1 MGLSV
6 EYVARETGTNLW
18 RNRLMT
24 VAAVL
29 TVAVSL
35 SLVGSAMLLK
45 QGVSTATM
53 RWKGGVQ
60 LAVFMQP
67 QAPPDQTQAVAQEL
81 GSLQEVKRAPY
92 CDQNC
97 SYREFRTMFANQ
109 PELVNSASAADLPPS
124 YRVVVRDAKQVQQ
137 VGSAIRSYPGV
148 RNVVYAKQSV
158 DTLLRVTGIAQAVLF
173 SIALVLLAAAA
184 VLILN
189 AIRMAIFARRREVA
203 VMKLVGATNWFIR
216 VPYMLEGV
224 IQGLLGAVVAVGVV
238 AVVNFL
244 LRYSVQHYDVTLF
257 QSIVVSG
264 RDLFLT
270 ELAVLFMG
278 AVVGAAGSALGVRR
292 FLEV

>member
-1 MGLSV
+1 MALSLD
-6 EYVARETGTNLW
+6 YVARETGTNLW

-35 SLVGSAMLLK
+35 SLVGAALLLK
-45 QGVSTATM
+45 QGVSTATT

-67 QAPPDQTQAVAQEL
+67 QAPPDQTRAVGDKL
-81 GSLQEVKRAPY
+81 GSMQLVKRATF
-92 CDQNC
+92 CDQAC
-97 SYREFRTMFANQ
+97 SYKEFRTMFANQ
-109 PELVNSASAADLPPS
+109 PDLVQSAAPADLPPS
-124 YRVVVRDAKQVQQ
+124 FRVVARDANQVQQ
-137 VGSAIRSYPGV
+137 VGAALKPFTGV

-158 DTLLRVTGIAQAVLF
+158 DTLLRVTGIAQAVLL
-173 SIALVLLAAAA
+173 SVAVVLLAAAA

-224 IQGLLGAVVAVGVV
+224 IQGLGGAFVAVCVV
-238 AVVNFL
+238 AVVSFL

-264 RDLFLT
+264 HDLFIT
-270 ELAVLFMG
+270 ELFVLFMG
-278 AVVGAAGSALGVRR
+278 AIVGAGGSALGVRR

>member
-1 MGLSV
+1 VALSLD
-6 EYVARETGTNLW
+6 YVARETRTNLW

-35 SLVGSAMLLK
+35 SLVGAALLLK
-45 QGVSTATM
+45 QGVSTATT

-67 QAPPDQTQAVAQEL
+67 QAPADQTQAVAAKL
-81 GSLQEVKRAPY
+81 GSMQQVKRSTF
-92 CDQNC
+92 CDQAC
-97 SYREFRTMFANQ
+97 SYKEFRTMFANQ
-109 PELVNSASAADLPPS
+109 PDLVQSAAPADLPPS
-124 YRVVVRDAKQVQQ
+124 FRVVARDANKVQQ
-137 VGSAIRSYPGV
+137 VGAALKPFTGV

-173 SIALVLLAAAA
+173 SVALILLAAAA

-224 IQGLLGAVVAVGVV
+224 IQGLGGAFVAVGVV
-238 AVVNFL
+238 AVVSFL

-264 RDLFLT
+264 HDLFIT
-270 ELAVLFMG
+270 ELFVLLMG
-278 AVVGAAGSALGVRR
+278 AIVGAGGSALGVRR

>member
-1 MGLSV
+1 VGLSLD
-6 EYVARETGTNLW
+6 YVTRETGRNLW

-24 VAAVL
+24 LAAVL

-35 SLVGSAMLLK
+35 SLVGAALLLK
-45 QGVSTATM
+45 QGVSTATT

-67 QAPPDQTQAVAQEL
+67 QVPADQAQAVGTKLASMQD
-81 GSLQEVKRAPY
+81 VKRATF
-92 CDQNC
+92 CDQSC
-97 SYREFRTMFANQ
+97 SYKEFRTMFANQ
-109 PELVNSASAADLPPS
+109 PDLVQSATAADLPPS
-124 YRVVVRDAKQVQQ
+124 YRIVARDANQVEQI
-137 VGSAIRSYPGV
+137 GSTLKPFAGV

-158 DTLLRVTGIAQAVLF
+158 DTLLRVTGIAQAVIF
-173 SIALVLLAAAA
+173 SVAVILLVAAA

-224 IQGLLGAVVAVGVV
+224 VQGLGGAVVAAGVV
-238 AVVNFL
+238 GAISFL

-264 RDLFLT
+264 HDLFIT
-270 ELAVLFMG
+270 ELFVIG
-278 AVVGAAGSALGVRR
+278 VGVVVGASGSALGVRR
-292 FLEV
+292 FLDV

>member
-1 MGLSV
+1 MGLSLD
-6 EYVARETGTNLW
+6 YVARETGTNLW

-35 SLVGSAMLLK
+35 SLVGAALLLK
-45 QGVSTATM
+45 QGVSTATT

-67 QAPPDQTQAVAQEL
+67 QTPLDQTEAVSQQLA
-81 GSLQEVKRAPY
+81 SLHEVRRFSY
-92 CDQNC
+92 CNQPC
-97 SYREFRTMFANQ
+97 SYNEFRTMFANQ
-109 PELVNSASAADLPPS
+109 PDLVANATPADLPPS
-124 YRVVVRDAKQVQQ
+124 FRVVTRDANLVGQ
-137 VGSAIRSYPGV
+137 VGTAVRSDPGV

-158 DTLLRVTGIAQAVLF
+158 DTLLRVTRIAQVVLY
-173 SIALVLLAAAA
+173 SIAVVLLVAAA

-189 AIRMAIFARRREVA
+189 AIRMAVFARRREVA

-224 IQGLLGAVVAVGVV
+224 IQGLVGAVMAVGVV
-238 AVVNFL
+238 AVVSFL
-244 LRYSVQHYDVTLF
+244 LRYSVQHYNVTLF

-270 ELAVLFMG
+270 EMAVLFMG
-278 AVVGAAGSALGVRR
+278 AVVGAGGSALGVRR

>member
-1 MGLSV
+1 MALSLD
-6 EYVARETGTNLW
+6 YVARETRTNLW

-35 SLVGSAMLLK
+35 SLVGAALLLK
-45 QGVSTATM
+45 QGVSTATT

-67 QAPPDQTQAVAQEL
+67 QAPADQTQAVAAKL
-81 GSLQEVKRAPY
+81 GSMQQVKRSTF
-92 CDQNC
+92 CDQAC
-97 SYREFRTMFANQ
+97 SYKEFRTMFANQ
-109 PELVNSASAADLPPS
+109 PDLVQSAAPADLPPS
-124 YRVVVRDAKQVQQ
+124 FRVVARDANKVQQ
-137 VGSAIRSYPGV
+137 VGAALKPFTGV

-173 SIALVLLAAAA
+173 SVALILLAAAA

-224 IQGLLGAVVAVGVV
+224 IQGLGGAFVAVGVV
-238 AVVNFL
+238 AVVSFL

-264 RDLFLT
+264 HDLFIT
-270 ELAVLFMG
+270 ELFVLFMG
-278 AVVGAAGSALGVRR
+278 AIVGAGGSALGVRR

>member
-1 MGLSV
+1 
-6 EYVARETGTNLW
+6 
-18 RNRLMT
+18 
-24 VAAVL
+24 
-29 TVAVSL
+29 
-35 SLVGSAMLLK
+35 
-45 QGVSTATM
+45 
-53 RWKGGVQ
+53 
-60 LAVFMQP
+60 
-67 QAPPDQTQAVAQEL
+67 
-81 GSLQEVKRAPY
+81 
-92 CDQNC
+92 
-97 SYREFRTMFANQ
+97 
-109 PELVNSASAADLPPS
+109 VNSASAADLPPS

-278 AVVGAAGSALGVRR
+278 AVVGAAGSALGVRG

>member
-1 MGLSV
+1 MALSLD
-6 EYVARETGTNLW
+6 YVARETGTNLW

-35 SLVGSAMLLK
+35 SLVGSALLLK
-45 QGVSTATM
+45 QGVSTATT

-67 QAPPDQTQAVAQEL
+67 QAPLDQTQAVAQRL
-81 GSLQEVKRAPY
+81 GAMQEVKRTTY
-92 CDQNC
+92 CNQTC
-97 SYREFRTMFANQ
+97 SFSEFRTMFANQ
-109 PELVNSASAADLPPS
+109 PDLVQSATAADLPPS
-124 YRVVVRDAKQVQQ
+124 FRVVARDAQHVEQ
-137 VGSAIRSYPGV
+137 VGSAVRSYPGV

-158 DTLLRVTGIAQAVLF
+158 DTLLRVTGIAQAVLL
-173 SIALVLLAAAA
+173 SVAVVLLIAAA

-189 AIRMAIFARRREVA
+189 AIRMAIFARRREVT

-224 IQGLLGAVVAVGVV
+224 IQGLAGAIVAAAVVAVVS
-238 AVVNFL
+238 FL
-244 LRYSVQHYDVTLF
+244 LQYSVQHYDVTLF

-264 RDLFLT
+264 RDLFFT
-270 ELAVLFMG
+270 ELFVLFVG
-278 AVVGAAGSALGVRR
+278 VVVGAGGSALGVRR
-292 FLEV
+292 FLEA

>member
-1 MGLSV
+1 MALSLD
-6 EYVARETGTNLW
+6 YVARETGSNLW

-24 VAAVL
+24 LAAVL

-35 SLVGSAMLLK
+35 SLVGAALLLK
-45 QGVSTATM
+45 QGVSTATT

-67 QAPPDQTQAVAQEL
+67 QVPADQAQAVGTKLATMP
-81 GSLQEVKRAPY
+81 EVKRVTF
-92 CDQNC
+92 CDQAC
-97 SYREFRTMFANQ
+97 SFKEFRTMFANQ
-109 PELVNSASAADLPPS
+109 PDLVQSATAADLPPS
-124 YRVVVRDAKQVQQ
+124 FRIVARDANQVQQ
-137 VGSAIRSYPGV
+137 IGSTLKPLAGV

-158 DTLLRVTGIAQAVLF
+158 DTLLRVTSIAQAVLY
-173 SIALVLLAAAA
+173 SVAVVLLVAAA

-224 IQGLLGAVVAVGVV
+224 VQGLGGAILAAFVVGAVS
-238 AVVNFL
+238 FL

-257 QSIVVSG
+257 QSIVVSP
-264 RDLFLT
+264 RDLFIT
-270 ELAVLFMG
+270 ELFVLVVG
-278 AVVGAAGSALGVRR
+278 AVVGASGSALGVRR
-292 FLEV
+292 FLDV

>member
-1 MGLSV
+1 MALSL
-6 EYVARETGTNLW
+6 EYVARETRTNLW

-35 SLVGSAMLLK
+35 SLVGAALLVK
-45 QGVSTATM
+45 QGVSTATT

-67 QAPPDQTQAVAQEL
+67 QAPVDQTQAVAQKL
-81 GSLQEVKRAPY
+81 GSMGEVRRATY
-92 CDQNC
+92 CDQSC

-109 PELVNSASAADLPPS
+109 PDLVQSATAADLPPS
-124 YRVVVRDAKQVQQ
+124 YRVVVRDANNVQQ
-137 VGSAIRSYPGV
+137 VGSAVRSYTGV

-158 DTLLRVTGIAQAVLF
+158 DTLLRVTGIVQAVLF

-224 IQGLLGAVVAVGVV
+224 IQGLAGAAVAVGVV
-238 AVVNFL
+238 AFVSFL
-244 LRYSVQHYDVTLF
+244 LRYSVQHYNVTLF

-270 ELAVLFMG
+270 EMFVLFMG
-278 AVVGAAGSALGVRR
+278 AVVGAGGSALGVRR

>member
-1 MGLSV
+1 VALSLD
-6 EYVARETGTNLW
+6 YVARETGTNLL

-24 VAAVL
+24 LAAVL

-35 SLVGSAMLLK
+35 SLVGAALLIK
-45 QGVSTATM
+45 QGVSTATT

-60 LAVFMQP
+60 LAVFMEP
-67 QAPPDQTQAVAQEL
+67 QAPADQTHAVGDKLA
-81 GSLQEVKRAPY
+81 SMHEVKRATF
-92 CDQNC
+92 CDQAC
-97 SYREFRTMFANQ
+97 SYKEFRTMFANQ
-109 PELVNSASAADLPPS
+109 PDLVQSATAADLPPS
-124 YRVVVRDAKQVQQ
+124 YRVVASDANRVQEI
-137 VGSAIRSYPGV
+137 GSTLKPFAGV
-148 RNVVYAKQSV
+148 RSVVYAKQSV

-173 SIALVLLAAAA
+173 GVALILLAAAG

-216 VPYMLEGV
+216 VPYMAEGV
-224 IQGLLGAVVAVGVV
+224 IQGLCGAIVAAGVV
-238 AVVNFL
+238 AMVSFF
-244 LRYSVQHYDVTLF
+244 LRYSVQHYNVTLF

-270 ELAVLFMG
+270 ELFVLVMG
-278 AVVGAAGSALGVRR
+278 AVVGAGGSALGVRR

>member
-1 MGLSV
+1 VGLSLD
-6 EYVARETGTNLW
+6 YVARETGTNLW

-35 SLVGSAMLLK
+35 SLVGAALLLK

-67 QAPPDQTQAVAQEL
+67 SAPADETQAVATKL
-81 GSLQEVKRAPY
+81 AAMHEVKRTTF
-92 CDQNC
+92 CDQAC
-97 SYREFRTMFANQ
+97 SYQEFRTMFANQ
-109 PELVNSASAADLPPS
+109 PDLVQSATSADLPPS
-124 YRVVVRDAKQVQQ
+124 FRVVASDANHVQQ
-137 VGSAIRSYPGV
+137 VGSSLKSFAGV
-148 RNVVYAKQSV
+148 KNIVYAKQSV
-158 DTLLRVTGIAQAVLF
+158 DTLLRITGIAQAVLF
-173 SIALVLLAAAA
+173 SIALILLAAAA

-224 IQGLLGAVVAVGVV
+224 IQGVAGAAV
-238 AVVNFL
+238 AVVVVALVSFL

-264 RDLFLT
+264 KDLFVT
-270 ELAVLFMG
+270 EIFVLFMG
-278 AVVGAAGSALGVRR
+278 AVVGAGGSALGVRR

>member
-1 MGLSV
+1 VALSLD
-6 EYVARETGTNLW
+6 YVARETGTNLW

-35 SLVGSAMLLK
+35 SLVGAAMLLK

-67 QAPPDQTQAVAQEL
+67 QAPAAETQAVAAR
-81 GSLQEVKRAPY
+81 LQSMRQVKRTTF
-92 CDQNC
+92 CDQPC
-97 SYREFRTMFANQ
+97 SYGEFRTMFANQ
-109 PELVNSASAADLPPS
+109 PDLDQSVTAADLPPS
-124 YRVVVRDAKQVQQ
+124 YRVVVRDADQVQR
-137 VGSAIRSYPGV
+137 VGSAVKPFAGV

-158 DTLLRVTGIAQAVLF
+158 DTLLRITGIAQAVLF
-173 SIALVLLAAAA
+173 GVALILLAAAA

-224 IQGLLGAVVAVGVV
+224 IQGVVGAVVAVAVV
-238 AVVNFL
+238 AVLSFL

-264 RDLFLT
+264 HDLFLT
-270 ELAVLFMG
+270 ELFVLLMG
-278 AVVGAAGSALGVRR
+278 AVVGAGGSALGVRR

>member
-1 MGLSV
+1 MGLSLD
-6 EYVARETGTNLW
+6 YVARETGTNLW

-35 SLVGSAMLLK
+35 SLVGAALLLK

-60 LAVFMQP
+60 LAVFLQP
-67 QAPPDQTQAVAQEL
+67 LTPPDQTQAVAQQL
-81 GSLQEVKRAPY
+81 RSLQQVRRVTY
-92 CDQNC
+92 CDQAC
-97 SYREFRTMFANQ
+97 SLNEFRTMFANQ
-109 PELVNSASAADLPPS
+109 PDLVANVTAPDLPPS
-124 YRVVVRDAKQVQQ
+124 FRVVTSDASQVQS
-137 VGSAIRSYPGV
+137 VGAAVRSDPGV

-158 DTLLRVTGIAQAVLF
+158 DTLLRVTRIAQVVLYSVAV
-173 SIALVLLAAAA
+173 VLLAAAA

-189 AIRMAIFARRREVA
+189 AIRMAVFARRREVA

-224 IQGLLGAVVAVGVV
+224 IQGLAGAVVAVGVV
-238 AVVNFL
+238 AVVNFM
-244 LRYSVQHYDVTLF
+244 LRYSVQHYNVTLF

-270 ELAVLFMG
+270 EMAVLFMG
-278 AVVGAAGSALGVRR
+278 AVVGAGGSALGVRR

>member
-1 MGLSV
+1 
-6 EYVARETGTNLW
+6 
-18 RNRLMT
+18 MT

-35 SLVGSAMLLK
+35 SLVGAALLLK

-67 QAPPDQTQAVAQEL
+67 QAPLDQTQAVAQQL
-81 GSLQEVKRAPY
+81 GSLGEVKRVTY
-92 CDQNC
+92 CDQTC

-109 PELVNSASAADLPPS
+109 PDLVQSATAADLPPS
-124 YRVVVRDAKQVQQ
+124 FRIVARDANHVQEI
-137 VGSAIRSYPGV
+137 GSAVRSYTGV

-158 DTLLRVTGIAQAVLF
+158 DTLLRVTRIAQVVLFGIAV
-173 SIALVLLAAAA
+173 ILLAAAA

-216 VPYMLEGV
+216 VPYMLEGMV
-224 IQGLLGAVVAVGVV
+224 QGLVGAIVAFIVVYAARNVV
-238 AVVNFL
+238 MDVITDPTFGTANSLAARASDAIGTGTFL
-244 LRYSVQHYDVTLF
+244 LF
-257 QSIVVSG
+257 
-264 RDLFLT
+264 
-270 ELAVLFMG
+270 
-278 AVVGAAGSALGVRR
+278 VG
-292 FLEV
+292 

>member
-1 MGLSV
+1 MAMSV
-6 EYVARETGTNLW
+6 DYVARETGANLW

-35 SLVGSAMLLK
+35 SLVGAALLIK
-45 QGVSTATM
+45 QGVSNATV

-67 QAPPDQTQAVAQEL
+67 NAPNDQILAVGAK
-81 GSLQEVKRAPY
+81 LQSDHDVKKVSY
-92 CDQNC
+92 CDQAC
-97 SYREFRTMFANQ
+97 SYKEFKTMFGNQ
-109 PELVNSASAADLPPS
+109 PDLLSSVAQTDLPPS
-124 YRVVVRDAKQVQQ
+124 YRIVARDAKLVNNI
-137 VGSAIRSYPGV
+137 GSAYKSEPGV
-148 RNVVYAKQSV
+148 RSVANAKQSV
-158 DTLLRVTGIAQAVLF
+158 DTLLKMTAIAQVVLL
-173 SIALVLLAAAA
+173 SVALVLLVAAA

-224 IQGLLGAVVAVGVV
+224 IQGLAGATVAAGVV
-238 AVVNFL
+238 FLVSFL
-244 LRYSVQHYDVTLF
+244 LRYSVQHYDITLF

-264 RDLFLT
+264 HDLFLT
-270 ELAVLFMG
+270 EIFVMFTG

-292 FLEV
+292 FLGA

>member
-1 MGLSV
+1 VALSLD
-6 EYVARETGTNLW
+6 YVARETRTNLW

-35 SLVGSAMLLK
+35 SLVGAALLLK
-45 QGVSTATM
+45 QGVSTATT

-67 QAPPDQTQAVAQEL
+67 QAP
-81 GSLQEVKRAPY
+81 
-92 CDQNC
+92 
-97 SYREFRTMFANQ
+97 
-109 PELVNSASAADLPPS
+109 ADLPPS
-124 YRVVVRDAKQVQQ
+124 FRVVARDANKVQQ
-137 VGSAIRSYPGV
+137 VGAALKPFTGV

-173 SIALVLLAAAA
+173 SVALILLAAAA

-224 IQGLLGAVVAVGVV
+224 IQGLGGAFVAVGVV
-238 AVVNFL
+238 AVVSFL

-264 RDLFLT
+264 HDLFIT
-270 ELAVLFMG
+270 ELFVLFMG
-278 AVVGAAGSALGVRR
+278 AIVGAGGSALGVRR

>member
-1 MGLSV
+1 VALSLD
-6 EYVARETGTNLW
+6 YVARETGTNLW

-35 SLVGSAMLLK
+35 SLVGAALLLK

-67 QAPPDQTQAVAQEL
+67 QAPATETQAVAAKLHSMQ
-81 GSLQEVKRAPY
+81 QVKRVTF
-92 CDQNC
+92 CDQAC
-97 SYREFRTMFANQ
+97 SYGEFRTMFANQ
-109 PELVNSASAADLPPS
+109 PDLVASATAADLPPS
-124 YRVVVRDAKQVQQ
+124 LRVVARDAKQVQR
-137 VGSAIRSYPGV
+137 VGSAVKPFAGV

-173 SIALVLLAAAA
+173 SVALILLAAAA

-224 IQGLLGAVVAVGVV
+224 IQGVAGAAVAVAVVAVVS
-238 AVVNFL
+238 FL

-264 RDLFLT
+264 HDLFLT
-270 ELAVLFMG
+270 ELFVLFMG
-278 AVVGAAGSALGVRR
+278 AVVGAGGSALGVRR